1 MSPLE
6 KLPLPF
12 GFLQFPEEAPLFCTQ
27 LICKIRKTTRS
38 PRKKGALDD
47 FLQCCGDP
55 SRRLG
60 NGHCLKYE
68 FIIFHYF
75 SSFVSF
81 PCVVLLVLPDSGM
94 ACLFAV
100 SLFFFFFFLV
110 CIFFFFFLVQA
121 SLLLPHFLARCTLSL
136 FNNTQLPKYP
146 NSCRF
151 KS

>member
-100 SLFFFFFFLV
+100 SLFFFFFLV
-110 CIFFFFFLVQA
+110 CIFFFFFSCSGLPFITSLSRSLYPITIQQHSA
-121 SLLLPHFLARCTLSL
+121 SKVS
-136 FNNTQLPKYP
+136 
-146 NSCRF
+146 
-151 KS
+151 